1 MKENYRILGVD
12 ENASD
17 EEIEKAYKA
26 LKAKYREERFM
37 DGEAGNAAAKKLTAG
52 ELGEGFVRLF
62 PPSSI
67 LCLAEGIETALS
79 VHETEGVPVWSVISV
94 GGYERFRT
102 LPEGLREL
110 RVYADNDRSFAG
122 IAGAYELARRL
133 KREHP
138 TLVVKV
144 FEPEREGEDWN
155 DVLRRREE
163 RGAPK

>member
-1 MKENYRILGVD
+1 MHRTYLTESG
-12 ENASD
+12 
-17 EEIEKAYKA
+17 EKAPV
-26 LKAKYREERFM
+26 
-37 DGEAGNAAAKKLTAG
+37 AAAKKLTAG

-133 KREHP
+133 KRDHP